1 MNNSDELTTLSNQMA
16 DAVERIAKSLVTVN
30 GRERQSATG
39 IVIANELVLTA
50 DHVVERDDN
59 LTVAVA
65 NGTKLAAQ
73 LIGRDPSTDLAVLR
87 VAGLAAEPASR
98 SSASPD
104 APARVGQLVLA
115 VGLPG
120 EDGLAGPMASSGV
133 VSAIG
138 GPLRGNGVNL
148 ERYIRTDATPYPGF
162 SGGPLVDAAGAV
174 LGVLTTALARGAT
187 LAIPIAIALR
197 VADTLTKQGTLKR
210 GYLGVIS
217 QQVKLPPNQR
227 GGQSQE
233 HGLLVMRVE
242 EASPA
247 EQGGVLMGDIL
258 VSIDGQAVTNADDL
272 LALLTGE
279 RVGKPVSLGVIRG
292 GNLQSVSV
300 VVGERK

>member
-1 MNNSDELTTLSNQMA
+1 MSNSDILTTLSNQMA
-16 DAVERIAKSLVTVN
+16 DAVERAAKSLVTVN

-39 IVIANELVLTA
+39 IVIGSELVLTA

-59 LTVAVA
+59 LTVVA
-65 NGTKLAAQ
+65 PDGVPNGRKLAAQ
-73 LIGRDPSTDLAVLR
+73 LVGRDPSTDLVVLR
-87 VAGLAAEPASR
+87 VAGLVADVAATG
-98 SSASPD
+98 
-104 APARVGQLVLA
+104 APARVGQLILA
-115 VGLPG
+115 VGRPG
-120 EDGLAGPMASSGV
+120 AEGSTGVMASSGV

-138 GPLRGNGVNL
+138 GPIRGNGVNL
-148 ERYIRTDATPYPGF
+148 EQYIRTDATPYPGF
-162 SGGPLVDAAGAV
+162 SGGPLIDANGAV
-174 LGVLTTALARGAT
+174 VGVLTTGLARGAT
-187 LAIPIAIALR
+187 LAIPISIALR
-197 VADTLTKQGTLKR
+197 VAETLTKQGTVKR

-242 EASPA
+242 DASPA

-279 RVGKPVSLGVIRG
+279 RVGKAVSLGVIRG

-300 VVGERK
+300 TVGQKK